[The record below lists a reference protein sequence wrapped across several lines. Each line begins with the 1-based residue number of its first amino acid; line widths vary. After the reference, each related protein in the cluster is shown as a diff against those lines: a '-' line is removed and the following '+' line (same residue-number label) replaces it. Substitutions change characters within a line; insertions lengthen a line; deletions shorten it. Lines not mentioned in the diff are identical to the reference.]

1 MTKNSMQSRKGDRTK
16 GNKRKGKK
24 RRKKSRLGYSGSS
37 CLLFSTNTLLFL
49 NGLAQ
54 IVHCFVEK
62 HLLVPALTAAE
73 CFVTSGEK
81 RDKKRN
87 NYIITEQ

>member
-1 MTKNSMQSRKGDRTK
+1 VTERKETKER
-16 GNKRKGKK
+16 GKK
-24 RRKKSRLGYSGSS
+24 EERNLFSVIQDYHA
-37 CLLFSTNTLLFL
+37 FSTNTLLSL
-49 NGLAQ
+49 HRLAQ

-73 CFVTSGEK
+73 CFITSGEK
-81 RDKKRN
+81 REKKRN